1 MPRSLCRHESPRTQ
15 AGRRRIR
22 KVGERFL
29 ARLQPARPA
38 QNDAPP
44 RDSNRRYRRLTRSV
58 VRCCLRFTPSL
69 YIGIPSEALFANK
82 ACPPWRELFAVA
94 LGLNVAPRPARRGGP
109 LARLV
114 LSTVEGHL
122 ASAGFDVTPSLYIVI
137 PSEALFADEEPAR
150 CGSCGS
156 WLQPR
161 HKKLRTSDFL
171 SAEFSPS
178 FPPATSTPPAKCD
191 NCAAVLAHPHTPLLE
206 IRKTK
211 CYRSA

>member
-82 ACPPWRELFAVA
+82 ACPPWRELFAVS

-122 ASAGFDVTPSLYIVI
+122 ASAGLTLRPRFTLS
-137 PSEALFADEEPAR
+137 FRAR
-150 CGSCGS
+150 
-156 WLQPR
+156 R
-161 HKKLRTSDFL
+161 
-171 SAEFSPS
+171 FSPTRNLLVAGLVGRGFSHDIKSSERPTS
-178 FPPATSTPPAKCD
+178 FRRNFRRAFRRR
-191 NCAAVLAHPHTPLLE
+191 LLPRPQNV
-206 IRKTK
+206 ITAPQ
-211 CYRSA
+211 Y